1 VCKTDALPLS
11 YPPERQRA
19 GGRIYRPPGGKSR
32 LQSSGGRAGG
42 PGYAAGVQGLI
53 TTAPSGSFGE
63 AEELAARFGLTAAL
77 RGGRTIPQL
86 VAAAGKAPV
95 LVLGKARADL
105 AYRGRSY
112 RASVGMAFLR
122 VVRAQKGEIDPLV
135 KAAGLKRGDRV
146 LDATLGLGGDALVAA
161 HATGAPVL
169 GLETSPA
176 LAAFV
181 TAALRRVHAPGR
193 VAAGLIQVCCAD
205 HRTVLKEM
213 PAGSVDVVLFDP
225 MFRSTGE
232 SGPLFELV
240 RQLADRAPLTGE
252 TMREALRVAR
262 RGVLVKD
269 APPGFELARLGIKLL
284 PTRRSPRIMFG
295 WADAQ

>member
-1 VCKTDALPLS
+1 MQC
-11 YPPERQRA
+11 
-19 GGRIYRPPGGKSR
+19 
-32 LQSSGGRAGG
+32 
-42 PGYAAGVQGLI
+42 LI

-63 AEELAARFGLTAAL
+63 AEEFAARFGLTAAQ
-77 RGGRTIPQL
+77 RRDRTIPEL
-86 VAAAGKAPV
+86 VSAANDAPV

-105 AYRGRSY
+105 VCRGRTY

-122 VVRAQKGEIDPLV
+122 LVRAQKGETDPLV
-135 KAAGLKRGDRV
+135 KAAGLKQGDRV

-169 GLETSPA
+169 GLEASPV

-193 VAAGLIQVCCAD
+193 VAAGLIQVSCAD

-213 PAGSVDVVLFDP
+213 LARTVDVVLFDP
-225 MFRSTGE
+225 MFRSAAE
-232 SGPLFELV
+232 AGPLFELV
-240 RQLADRAPLTGE
+240 RQLGDPAPLTGE
-252 TMREALRVAR
+252 TMREARRVAR

-269 APPGFELARLGIKLL
+269 APPGVELARLGLRPL
-284 PTRRSPRIMFG
+284 PTRRSPRIVFG